1 MAKGLFLIE
10 DYKHTNMR
18 TVIVLIEKGEDGK
31 YWARTE
37 SELNGDTILNGCGD
51 TAQAAKADIEKAY
64 EEAKEDSQ
72 RNGMAFEDVKFE
84 YKYDLQSFFD
94 YFSVFNVNEVAR
106 RAGINPSLM
115 RQYRGG
121 FKKAGEQTYARLS
134 ACVDNIKRELQAA
147 RF

>member
-1 MAKGLFLIE
+1 
-10 DYKHTNMR
+10 MR
-18 TVIVLIEKGEDGK
+18 TVTVLIEKGEDGK

-37 SELNGDTILNGCGD
+37 DELDGDTMLNGCGV
-51 TAQAAKADIEKAY
+51 TAQTAKDDIEEAY
-64 EEAKEDSQ
+64 REAKEDA
-72 RNGMAFEDVKFE
+72 RENGREFEDVKFE

-94 YFSVFNVNEVAR
+94 YFKIFNVNEVAR
-106 RAGINPSLM
+106 MAGINPSLM

-134 ACVDNIKRELQAA
+134 ACVDNIRKELQAA